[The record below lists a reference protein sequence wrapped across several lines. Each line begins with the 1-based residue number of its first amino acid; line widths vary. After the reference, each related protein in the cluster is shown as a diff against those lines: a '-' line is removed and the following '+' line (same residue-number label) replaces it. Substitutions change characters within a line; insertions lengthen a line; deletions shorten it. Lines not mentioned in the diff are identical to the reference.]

1 MTVDTQLLGYV
12 TKPLT
17 VGDIIGQSF
26 RICRRQIALVFKVL
40 LLPTVILGIGRVAV
54 VLAGSYAFQS
64 GKEATPQ
71 IAWAIVGIVGLICL
85 IWGGLLLAIR
95 QLALVRL
102 FTGFAATIEEATEFV
117 LKRGWSIIN
126 LILAWFAI
134 CLVAVISWAVVAVLA
149 APLLKNSGGSAVLAS
164 VGIAVSVLGFCIT
177 VIYLGLAGSLAFYGL
192 AIEDGDLG
200 AVLAKA
206 FNLTFRSFL
215 RTTGFGF
222 LSMLSVA
229 MLAYPLT
236 LPIWILT
243 VGYFLVTGVAT
254 GASET
259 AQLPAFIQVLNAL
272 WETVT
277 NMVIGPICYVAYGLF
292 FCDLKMR
299 LEGSDLLMRLASLQT
314 KPAEDEPPPHA
325 HALVS

>member
-1 MTVDTQLLGYV
+1 MTVETHLMGYV

-26 RICRRQIALVFKVL
+26 RICRRQVPLIFNVL
-40 LLPTVILGIGRVAV
+40 LLPTVLLGIGRVGV
-54 VLAGSYAFQS
+54 VLAGSYAFQA

-71 IAWAIVGIVGLICL
+71 IAWAVVGIVGIICL

-102 FTGFAATIEEATEFV
+102 FTGFAATIEAAKDFV

-164 VGIAVSVLGFCIT
+164 VGIAVSVLGIFIT
-177 VIYLGLAGSLAFYGL
+177 VVYLGLAGSLAFYGL

-222 LSMLSVA
+222 LSMLSIA

-259 AQLPAFIQVLNAL
+259 TQLPAFIQVLNAL

-299 LEGSDLLMRLASLQT
+299 LEGSDLLSRLEGLQS
-314 KPAEDEPPPHA
+314 KESGDGPPQNIHA
-325 HALVS
+325 VVN